1 MPNGLFPPKK
11 NDNGG
16 GGGRGRLRFGG
27 GGGGFGRGVVV
38 VVVTGI
44 GVKFFCL
51 LKKDSTICTASG
63 LFKKA
68 ETIFSSTSGGPLK
81 TCLFDLLTLFKRA

>member
-1 MPNGLFPPKK
+1 MDKIFYIEKIEKKVPIILSSFLDLPNGLFPPKK

-38 VVVTGI
+38 VVVVTGI

-51 LKKDSTICTASG
+51 LK
-63 LFKKA
+63 
-68 ETIFSSTSGGPLK
+68 
-81 TCLFDLLTLFKRA
+81 